1 MALVLHSIMF
11 GTEEV
16 QLSYSDTEEAD
27 AHGTVIHTPM
37 IVVEPAIQ
45 AELAELRDAAEQ
57 LLAAWKGMRRETG
70 PG

>member
-1 MALVLHSIMF
+1 MTFILHSIMV

-16 QLSYSDTEEAD
+16 QLSYSDTEATD
-27 AHGTVIHTPM
+27 AHGTEIHTAM

-45 AELAELRDAAEQ
+45 AELAELRDAGEQ
-57 LLAAWKGMRRETG
+57 LLAAWKGTRRETG